1 MQAILLAAG
10 MGRRMKKYTKNHT
23 KCMIEVG
30 GRTLLERVVEALE
43 DAGIQKLIIV
53 MGYEAELL
61 REYIDSKNF
70 PLKIEYVY
78 NYDYATTNNIYSLF
92 LARDYLAADDTILM
106 ESDLIFEKNIIKQV
120 VMHEEENIVVAAKYE
135 QWMDGTM
142 VLLDK
147 ERNIIEFVDKSQFRY
162 EDVDR
167 YYKTVNIYKFSKE
180 FSEKQYIP
188 FMEAYLKAYGTNQY
202 YEQVLKIV
210 AHIKNSE
217 LKAFLLNDENW
228 YEVDDAQDLDIA
240 DTIFSEAAGAL
251 SKYERHY
258 GGYWRFPKMKDYCY
272 LVNPYYPPPKLLNQ
286 MKYFYEILCSQ
297 YPSGMGIQR
306 LNAASMF
313 DLDEEYI
320 LVGNGAAE
328 LINVLGKILE
338 GRVSIGIPAF
348 NEYIR
353 CFKDCELRFMD
364 NAQEEYGFSIHKI
377 MDEIEETDN
386 LMLINP
392 DNPSGAFLEYDE
404 IIKILDRCKEK
415 GVVCV
420 IDESFIDFAD
430 EELRYTLLKED
441 LLDKYPQLV
450 VIKSISKSY
459 GVPGLRLGIMATANQ
474 VIKNLMLENMA
485 IWNINSFAEY
495 YLQIQR
501 LYKRS
506 YIISC
511 NKVANQRGYMM
522 EQLKKFDSLRV
533 FPSQA
538 NYIMCEVK
546 GEVSSSSLAADLL
559 KNWNIL
565 IKDLST
571 KKGFSGKSF
580 IRIAIKNEEDNQ
592 LLLQALHEIL
602 EHKSR

>member
-43 DAGIQKLIIV
+43 DAGIRKLIIV

-61 REYIDSKNF
+61 KEYVESKNF
-70 PLKIEYVY
+70 PLEIEYVY

-92 LARDYLAADDTILM
+92 LAKDHLAADDTILM
-106 ESDLIFEKNIIKQV
+106 ESDLIFEKSILKQV

-147 ERNIIEFVDKSQFRY
+147 QRNIIEFVDKSQFRY

-217 LKAFLLNDENW
+217 LKAFLLSDENW

-240 DTIFSEAAGAL
+240 DTMFSDPEGAL
-251 SKYERHY
+251 NKYERHY

-286 MKYFYEILCSQ
+286 MKYFFEILCSQ
-297 YPSGMGIQR
+297 YPSGMGIQK
-306 LNAASMF
+306 LNAGSMF
-313 DLDEEYI
+313 DLDEDYI

-328 LINVLGKILE
+328 LINVLGKILK
-338 GRVSIGIPAF
+338 GRVSVGIPAF

-353 CFKDCELRFMD
+353 CFKNCELRFMD
-364 NAQEEYGFSIHKI
+364 NAQEEYGFSVNKI

-392 DNPSGAFLEYDE
+392 DNPSGAFLKVEE
-404 IIKILDRCKEK
+404 IINILDRCKEK
-415 GVVCV
+415 GVVCI

-430 EELRYTLLKED
+430 ADLRYTLLDED
-441 LLDKYPQLV
+441 ILDQYPQLV

-474 VIKNLMLENMA
+474 EIKELMLENMA

-501 LYKRS
+501 LYKNS
-506 YIISC
+506 YILSC
-511 NKVANQRGYMM
+511 NKIANQRSIMM
-522 EQLKKFDSLRV
+522 EQLEKINCLRV

-580 IRIAIKNEEDNQ
+580 IRIAVKNEEDNQ
-592 LLLQALHEIL
+592 LLLQAMQEIL